1 MTLYFLVAS
10 FAIMITMALALCRA
24 LLGPTVFDRILAVNM
39 FGTKAVLMIALLAFF
54 SGRHDLL
61 DIALL
66 YSLLNFVGVIAALR
80 LVERG
85 KFFADADSIDHK
97 SKLIE
102 TKALDAGTDS
112 ASSSVSSSASNAV
125 SNKEANN
132 V

>member
-1 MTLYFLVAS
+1 MNIYFLIAS
-10 FAIMITMALALCRA
+10 LAIMVAMALGVCRA

-39 FGTKAVLMIALLAFF
+39 FGTKAALLVAIFAFF

-85 KFFADADSIDHK
+85 KFFANSK
-97 SKLIE
+97 SG
-102 TKALDAGTDS
+102 DQ
-112 ASSSVSSSASNAV
+112 
-125 SNKEANN
+125 
-132 V
+132 